1 MRVLTQNELKDNI
14 YKILEMVKNG
24 EEILIKGDQNKENFA
39 AIILFKKYQGKENR
53 KLGILKGKASYKIK
67 DNFKMTDEELL
78 SR

>member
-1 MRVLTQNELKDNI
+1 MNS
-14 YKILEMVKNG
+14 ILESGFYDFCKYRLALVAKSNAM
-24 EEILIKGDQNKENFA
+24 QNKENFA
-39 AIILFKKYQGKENR
+39 AIISFKKYQEKENR